1 MTSNINHTKL
11 KECPNKDN
19 ENMKYRKHY
28 KLRMRAQKNVL
39 KIVKW
44 ENLPSDAALRSM
56 FAFIKSAAAS
66 VASIP
71 AAPVQ

>member
-1 MTSNINHTKL
+1 MT
-11 KECPNKDN
+11 
-19 ENMKYRKHY
+19 
-28 KLRMRAQKNVL
+28 AQKNVL